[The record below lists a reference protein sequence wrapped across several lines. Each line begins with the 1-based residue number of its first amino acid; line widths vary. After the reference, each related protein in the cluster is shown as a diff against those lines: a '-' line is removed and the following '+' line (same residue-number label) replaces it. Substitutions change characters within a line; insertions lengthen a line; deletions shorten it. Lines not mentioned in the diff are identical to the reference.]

1 MIKFFPNFYHVD
13 CQLKDEEGRLTGVS
27 TSNLLI
33 ANSGND
39 LPVSNLEEV
48 YFLLY

>member
-1 MIKFFPNFYHVD
+1 
-13 CQLKDEEGRLTGVS
+13 LKDEQEQLVGVS

-39 LPVSNLEEV
+39 LPVSKMSNDICYLAKLCILA
-48 YFLLY
+48 YDIGSFI